1 MVSDLISLSVFYF
14 FKQQKIP
21 GSAVP
26 EATEMNSLK
35 EVNGL
40 GTGSENQS
48 IIMLTTGSTTGMTIP
63 ILEEKAFDSCS
74 ARAVRPEGVIDAEA
88 QELLQE

>member
-1 MVSDLISLSVFYF
+1 MVSDLISLSVFKF
-14 FKQQKIP
+14 FKQKNS

-26 EATEMNSLK
+26 EATEMKSLK

-48 IIMLTTGSTTGMTIP
+48 TRMLTTGSTTGMTIP
-63 ILEEKAFDSCS
+63 ILEEKEFDSCS
-74 ARAVRPEGVIDAEA
+74 AWAVRSEGVIDAEA